1 MPLLE
6 ELACAFVKA
15 QAAQHV
21 LYTEV
26 RYSPHML
33 TPAASFDFD
42 EGGHRTTLSANDDD
56 SARQVVEVV
65 TRGLRRGC
73 AEHPGTEVVQILCF
87 IDGKPHCFS
96 SSAESFD
103 DEFNAGELPED
114 WLVEPFRFDK
124 SAAEAMADLKDAVA
138 AYPPGQRGIDGGGFE
153 IITSTPD
160 YLYVQFQSLRKG
172 YIDDMEFSLAAK
184 TGVCNVRTS
193 SRLGYLDLGVNAK
206 RYAWFADRLGKTAGW
221 KTVPLKAAKH
231 GEYFSQ
237 NNLRDSDLA
246 AK

>member
-1 MPLLE
+1 MRLEPIGRRAALRALLAVAPATLLTQQSQPASAFANSLPPD
-6 ELACAFVKA
+6 ELMLK
-15 QAAQHV
+15 
-21 LYTEV
+21 YP
-26 RYSPHML
+26 SPK
-33 TPAASFDFD
+33 TPGPKPGDIGPRD
-42 EGGHRTTLSANDDD
+42 GGALKP
-56 SARQVVEVV
+56 
-65 TRGLRRGC
+65 C
-73 AEHPGTEVVQILCF
+73 

-96 SSAESFD
+96 SSAENFD

-114 WLVEPFRFDK
+114 WLVDPFRFDK
-124 SAAEAMADLKDAVA
+124 PPAEAMADLKEAVA

-153 IITSTPD
+153 IITSTPE

-206 RYAWFADRLGKTAGW
+206 RYAWFAERLGKTAGW

-237 NNLRDSDLA
+237 NNLRDSDLV